1 VLFHKRPKR
10 LIENDKLLPGVSIL
24 KPLTGVDDN
33 LFDNLETFFLM
44 DYPAYELLFC
54 VQDANDPAGEVVRRL
69 LDKHPHVDARLF
81 TGGKFVGINPKI
93 NNMVQGYDVA
103 KYDLI
108 LISDAGIKS
117 KPQIPTKIAQNSTKM
132 EFCSDF

>member
-1 VLFHKRPKR
+1 
-10 LIENDKLLPGVSIL
+10 LPGISIL

-33 LFDNLETFFLM
+33 LNDNLETFFVM

-54 VQDANDPAGEVVRRL
+54 VQDQNDPAIGIVSRL
-69 LDKHPHVDARLF
+69 LEKYPHVDARLY

-108 LISDAGIKS
+108 MISDAGIKS
-117 KPQIPTKIAQNSTKM
+117 EPFNLLNSKKKK
-132 EFCSDF
+132 EPNINFYLFPS